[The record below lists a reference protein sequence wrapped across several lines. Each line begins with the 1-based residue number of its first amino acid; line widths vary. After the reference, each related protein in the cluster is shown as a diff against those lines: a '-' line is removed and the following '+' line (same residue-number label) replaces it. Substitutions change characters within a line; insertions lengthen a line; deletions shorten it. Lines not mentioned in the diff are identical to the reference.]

1 MVPSEP
7 TTLGKVQGD
16 LLIHV
21 TSLTGQKLII
31 DYYIHIVVYI
41 YSETEYVRVFL
52 MAVFFET

>member
-16 LLIHV
+16 LLIQF

-31 DYYIHIVVYI
+31 DYYIPFVVYI